1 MAKAIAS
8 GSFGESIF
16 HAKAQV
22 DLFRCS
28 DCRRFSLLLGL
39 LTSPNA

>member
-8 GSFGESIF
+8 DSFGESIF